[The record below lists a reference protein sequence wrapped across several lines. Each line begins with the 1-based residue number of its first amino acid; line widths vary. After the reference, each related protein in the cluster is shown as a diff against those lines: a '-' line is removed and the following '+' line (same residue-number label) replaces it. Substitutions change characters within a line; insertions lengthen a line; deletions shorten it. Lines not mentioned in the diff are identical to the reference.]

1 MFLLSSP
8 STLST
13 AEMESLKVQ
22 TWAEQGH
29 SVWGREGL
37 CLLVSNL
44 IRNLYATLKYAI
56 STPPVFF
63 SQIFLKTKGEKSQKT
78 EKTTFSYSNEI
89 FFH

>member
-1 MFLLSSP
+1 MKINVSNKLP

-13 AEMESLKVQ
+13 AEIESLKVQ

-44 IRNLYATLKYAI
+44 IGNLYATLKYAI
-56 STPPVFF
+56 STLTIVF
-63 SQIFLKTKGEKSQKT
+63 LPDL
-78 EKTTFSYSNEI
+78 TTD
-89 FFH
+89 